1 VIPETR
7 YAKTSD
13 GIHIA
18 YQVLGDGPIDLVY
31 VGPWVTHIEYRWEL
45 PQYASYLRR
54 MASFSRLIMFDK
66 RGFGMSDPVPA
77 DQLPNLETRM
87 DDLRAVVDEVG
98 SDRAVIY
105 GASESGMLDLLFAA
119 TYPERTLA
127 LVVHGSYPS
136 VRWEP
141 DAPWG
146 WREEEFAERLAAI
159 ERSWGTE
166 EFVIRWAFPE
176 MSQDPALL
184 RWFTTYTRRGA
195 SPGAVIAAE
204 RMELELMCAT
214 SCRRS
219 TFRLSSFTG
228 SRTIRRRTGTW
239 PSTSRAPSTSPCLVM
254 STSRTWET
262 RTAS

>member
-31 VGPWVTHIEYRWEL
+31 VGPWVTAYRVPL
-45 PQYASYLRR
+45 GAPQYASYLRR

-105 GASESGMLDLLFAA
+105 GASESAMLDLLFAA
-119 TYPERTLA
+119 TYPEHLLPAR
-127 LVVHGSYPS
+127 HG
-136 VRWEP
+136 
-141 DAPWG
+141 G
-146 WREEEFAERLAAI
+146 
-159 ERSWGTE
+159 RS
-166 EFVIRWAFPE
+166 
-176 MSQDPALL
+176 D
-184 RWFTTYTRRGA
+184 
-195 SPGAVIAAE
+195 
-204 RMELELMCAT
+204 
-214 SCRRS
+214 
-219 TFRLSSFTG
+219 
-228 SRTIRRRTGTW
+228 
-239 PSTSRAPSTSPCLVM
+239 
-254 STSRTWET
+254 
-262 RTAS
+262 